1 MRKYTRKQKI
11 ATALGAG
18 AIAVAGAGTA
28 FAYWSTSGSG
38 TGTATVTN
46 GYASNVTITNG
57 ALAGAL
63 VPGGSTTLPVTV
75 TNPNA
80 GAAKV
85 GAVSGSVS
93 GIVGS
98 PANCSASDFTIDPTS
113 VVGLVQP
120 GALNAV
126 TVSATIHFADD
137 TANSQDGCKGASLSI
152 TWSSP

>member
-28 FAYWSTSGSG
+28 FAFWSTSGSG
-38 TGTATVTN
+38 TGTASVAN
-46 GYASNVTITNG
+46 GYASNVSITNG
-57 ALAGAL
+57 AVSGAL
-63 VPGGSTTLPVTV
+63 VPGGSATVPVTV
-75 TNPNA
+75 TNNNSGTA
-80 GAAKV
+80 TV
-85 GAVSGSVS
+85 GAVSGSVT

-113 VVGLVQP
+113 AVGVVQP
-120 GALNAV
+120 GVANAV
-126 TVSATIHFADD
+126 VTSATIHFADN
-137 TANSQDGCKGASLSI
+137 TTTSQDGCKGASLSI